1 MAGSSRSTS
10 TGLTHHSSLV
20 LDPKN
25 SLDTHRLTVIYL
37 CSVFIRLEISSGMP
51 ITRQIADQIRT
62 HCASGTLRPGDRL
75 PSVRQ
80 LAKDLAV
87 NQNTILRVYERL
99 TAEGLLDR
107 RHGDGTFVADSL
119 PPGRLKVQRELL
131 QHEAQKF
138 ARRANEL
145 GMSSSETHKL
155 LDDAFDKIERLTPKG
170 GDRHE

>member
-1 MAGSSRSTS
+1 
-10 TGLTHHSSLV
+10 
-20 LDPKN
+20 
-25 SLDTHRLTVIYL
+25 
-37 CSVFIRLEISSGMP
+37 MP
-51 ITRQIADQIRT
+51 IARQIADQIRT
-62 HCASGTLRPGDRL
+62 LCAGGTLRPGDRL

-107 RHGDGTFVADSL
+107 RHGDGTYVSDSL

-138 ARRANEL
+138 ARRAMEL
-145 GMSSSETHKL
+145 GMSE
-155 LDDAFDKIERLTPKG
+155 I
-170 GDRHE
+170 